1 MKGIVQHY
9 QDTKVIP
16 LGGGTDRRILS
27 YDDSLMAVE
36 VSFETGSEGAPHTH
50 PHTQLS
56 YVLSGSFRYSVEDE
70 SVILNPGDSIVVPSG
85 LTHGTVCLEKGVIR
99 ALALLQGDQNGLSI
113 PWIFNDSTDP
123 TAFIATITS
132 ALSPGV

>member
-1 MKGIVQHY
+1 MKGIVRHHS
-9 QDTKVIP
+9 DITATS
-16 LGGGTDRRILS
+16 LGGGVERSVLA
-27 YDDSLMAVE
+27 YDDPLMAVE

-85 LTHGTVCLEKGVIR
+85 LTHGTVCLEKGV
-99 ALALLQGDQNGLSI
+99 LLDVFTPKRDDFLK
-113 PWIFNDSTDP
+113 
-123 TAFIATITS
+123 A
-132 ALSPGV
+132 

>member
-1 MKGIVQHY
+1 MKGIVQHH

-70 SVILNPGDSIVVPSG
+70 SVILNPGDSMMVPSG
-85 LTHGTVCLEKGVIR
+85 LVHGTVCLEKGV
-99 ALALLQGDQNGLSI
+99 LLDVFTPKRDDFLK
-113 PWIFNDSTDP
+113 
-123 TAFIATITS
+123 A
-132 ALSPGV
+132 